1 MSNQAKKR
9 PYTVIKI
16 NDGTLRLVRKYRVRR
31 IRGRTLPQKP
41 FHVFFRD
48 TGMTDVC
55 GYARSAEEAH
65 AIHLRNVRELKRER
79 RQRRK
84 KGAR

>member
-1 MSNQAKKR
+1 MDKR
-9 PYTVIKI
+9 FTVIKI
-16 NDGTLRLVRKYRVRR
+16 NTTTIRLVRKYRVRR

-48 TGMTDVC
+48 TGITDVY
-55 GYARSAEEAH
+55 GHVRSAEEAH
-65 AIHLRNVRELKRER
+65 AIHLRNVRKLKCER

-84 KGAR
+84 KGTR